1 MITEDYV
8 SFEVAK
14 LLKEKGFE
22 EETWGYYPIKGDG
35 IGLFRRSGVEYNHNN
50 SQVQISAPT
59 LQMVQ
64 KWLREEHKVDI
75 AIYHELND
83 DSTSVYY
90 KYIGVMPGK
99 TVFECK
105 QGAVK
110 YEQAVEN
117 AIKWVLENL
126 IEND

>member
-8 SFEVAK
+8 SFETAK
-14 LLKEKGFE
+14 LLKEKGF
-22 EETWGYYPIKGDG
+22 KGECLGVYFPNGRFDTFDTAFDYNLNDG
-35 IGLFRRSGVEYNHNN
+35 NLSHAIN
-50 SQVQISAPT
+50 APT
-59 LQMVQ
+59 LQMAQ

-83 DSTSVYY
+83 ESTSVYY

-99 TVFECK
+99 TIFECK
-105 QGAVK
+105 QGATK
-110 YEQAVEN
+110 YEQAVES